1 MYRMDDLKVPT
12 WIGNLI
18 PIDLMILVMIFR
30 PFMVRSLWC
39 SQKKRWSIT
48 GPLWYLMISYD
59 ILPLWYLKYDHK
71 WPLWYLMIYYLH
83 TCYIENRVSVSGWSP
98 YRLWRCSLKF
108 EHPMSTP
115 YYFSIPSIPLILSVT
130 HVILAGNHPVLV
142 ISIFHQGRLCSP
154 NPCDLRTKTSA
165 GKGRSSQTGHEFSAL
180 STLHWVVN
188 FYISDPQGSCNLHI

>member
-1 MYRMDDLKVPT
+1 MYRMDDLEVPT
-12 WIGNLI
+12 WIGNLMYGNALKII
-18 PIDLMILVMIFR
+18 PRDLMILAMIFR

-39 SQKKRWSIT
+39 PKR
-48 GPLWYLMISYD
+48 
-59 ILPLWYLKYDHK
+59 KYYPHK
-71 WPLWYLMIYYLH
+71 WPLWYLMIYYPH

-115 YYFSIPSIPLILSVT
+115 YYFSIPSIPPILSVT

-142 ISIFHQGRLCSP
+142 ISMFHQGRLCSP

-165 GKGRSSQTGHEFSAL
+165 GKGKSSQTGHEFCIEYPAL
-180 STLHWVVN
+180 SSQILCLRPARILQPA
-188 FYISDPQGSCNLHI
+188 YIVINK